1 MLFRLGQLFRQRVVQ
16 DFLVGSLHLLCKT
29 WKMGANRVQKAAKG
43 ETAPGTSLTYLFIMI
58 LFKAMR
64 KQAESFLEAGEASA
78 D

>member
-1 MLFRLGQLFRQRVVQ
+1 MSNLKGIS
-16 DFLVGSLHLLCKT
+16 GSLSP
-29 WKMGANRVQKAAKG
+29 AKG